1 MAACFIAGDCGTS
14 TASTSFQSSY
24 SQLTS
29 QTSTFIKS
37 NSQKTASAVMN
48 LQSTNLSVVNM
59 GEKCDIDISQSITL
73 SQQTSGT
80 MNTNSLNDLRSL
92 ISTGLQNMA
101 TQNTAA
107 TAQMGSGIGTQSTST
122 SDNTTINNDIQSIV
136 NTTCSD
142 SNYNDLVSQ
151 TLNKQDAAIK
161 ILNCNGKIT
170 IGQNIV
176 ADVIAKNLMESVV
189 TNLQQNQAVANVFN
203 QIAQSGSSSSQG
215 LSGILDSIFS
225 GIQGIFGV
233 GADAAKT
240 IFAIIACLL
249 CVCCLALLYFG
260 LSPAG
265 QQATTT
271 AASAGANI
279 AKARFAPGS

>member
-37 NSQKTASAVMN
+37 NSQKTASDVMN

-249 CVCCLALLYFG
+249 CVCCLALLYMG

>member
-37 NSQKTASAVMN
+37 NSQKTASDVMN

-189 TNLQQNQAVANVFN
+189 TNLQQNQSVANVFN

-249 CVCCLALLYFG
+249 CVCCLALLYMG

>member
-1 MAACFIAGDCGTS
+1 MAACLILGDCGTS
-14 TASTSFQSSY
+14 TAATTFQSNF

-29 QTSTFIKS
+29 QASTFIKS
-37 NSQKTASAVMN
+37 NSQKTASDVMN
-48 LQSTNLSVVNM
+48 LQSVNLAVVNM
-59 GEKCDIDISQSITL
+59 GEKCDINVDQSINL
-73 SQQTSGT
+73 KQQTSGT
-80 MNTNSLNDLRSL
+80 MNANSINDLRSL

-101 TQNTAA
+101 TQNTSASS
-107 TAQMGSGIGTQSTST
+107 QMGSGIGTQSTSS
-122 SDNTTINNDIQSIV
+122 SDNTTINTNIQSV
-136 NTTCSD
+136 VATTCSD
-142 SNYNDLVSQ
+142 SNYNELVSS
-151 TLNKQDAAIK
+151 TLNKQDSLIK
-161 ILNCNGKIT
+161 ILNCNGKIK

-176 ADVIAKNLMESVV
+176 ADVIAKNIMETMVE
-189 TNLQQNQAVANVFN
+189 NLQTNSVTANVFN
-203 QIAQSGSSSSQG
+203 QIAQSASGSSQG
-215 LSGILDSIFS
+215 VSGVLDSIFS

-240 IFAIIACLL
+240 ITAIIACLL
-249 CVCCLALLYFG
+249 CVCCLALLYMG